1 MQSKTTLS
9 ITAVA
14 IVIIVAGVV
23 WLSAQNMSQEEV
35 NKSAG
40 TQIPAVSL
48 TDYEGNEV
56 SLGDFSDKPLV
67 INSWAVWC
75 PFCVDELPDF
85 VMVQKEFEDQVTFIA
100 IDRAEPRDA
109 AKEFTDGLGI
119 TDDLVFLLDPRD
131 SFYQAIGGFSM
142 PETLFVNADG
152 TIHFHK
158 RGPMPVEE
166 IRQRTQELI
175 QQQ

>member
-9 ITAVA
+9 IAAAV
-14 IVIIVAGVV
+14 VTIVAGAV

-35 NKSAG
+35 NEPSSA
-40 TQIPAVSL
+40 QLPSVSL

-56 SLGDFSDKPLV
+56 NVADFFGKPIV
-67 INSWAVWC
+67 VNSWAVWC
-75 PFCVDELPDF
+75 PFCVKELPDF
-85 VMVQKEFEDQVTFIA
+85 VTVQKEFENQVTFIA
-100 IDRAEPRDA
+100 IDRAEPRDV

-142 PETLFVNADG
+142 PETLFVNTDG
-152 TIHFHK
+152 EVVFHK
-158 RGPMPVEE
+158 RGPMPLEE
-166 IRQRTQELI
+166 IRQRTQALL